1 MIKRKMNRGK
11 PYSLKQ
17 KPPHDS
23 RRIGPPK
30 KKKKKKSNIEGN
42 N

>member
-1 MIKRKMNRGK
+1 MNIGK

-17 KPPHDS
+17 KPSHDS
-23 RRIGPPK
+23 RRIGPSTTQK
-30 KKKKKKSNIEGN
+30 KKKTNIEGN